1 MSSEQEVKNFKKNLD
16 NDKQEQNFFVN
27 SEVSDEDDDNNLS
40 DTDILENETITIVPS
55 SKMDSVL
62 LQQLFKQQNVVLNAQ
77 RTIYKLKNEIN
88 KEELKMRYLKLDL
101 NNTECDLENSQE
113 QASDLQLEL
122 YISKSETYMYR
133 GLTFLYFAYT
143 IATYFL

>member
-1 MSSEQEVKNFKKNLD
+1 MSSEQEVKNFKKNL
-16 NDKQEQNFFVN
+16 NSDKEDQNFFVN

-101 NNTECDLENSQE
+101 NNTECDLEKSQE
-113 QASDLQLEL
+113 QTNDLQYEL
-122 YISKSETYMYR
+122 FISKSETYMYR
-133 GLTFLYFAYT
+133 GLTFLYMVYT
-143 IATYFL
+143 IGTYFL